1 MALSYDLISKF
12 VRATNDKTKDTSGST
27 LYGTAKVDSSSTA
40 VQLDGSDGSPLVPVT
55 TSTNVRDG
63 DRVIVTIKDHK
74 ASIVGNITSPS
85 ATVKDNQETGD
96 KIVDAYA
103 LIADKAS
110 IGDLNTEKARIDDL
124 YTDNASIRETLTA
137 AEADIDTLQADNVT
151 ITETITT
158 NSADIKTLKS
168 TTVTSDFLVANYAT
182 IENLEAT
189 NTTVHNLESAYAE
202 FETTTTNRLDAVD
215 ATITDLVYHETKFL
229 WGDDLSSGMY
239 MTEEHTVNLKES
251 VSSQR
256 HGIVLVFCAYN
267 GTEDTNDGWQSF
279 FVPKE
284 LVAVSTSGHTF
295 VLGCGKF
302 TYMGTKYL
310 YIGNT
315 SITGHA
321 DNILTGT
328 NNGITYA
335 NNKFVLRYV
344 IGI

>member
-12 VRATNDKTKDTSGST
+12 VRATNDKTKDKSGST
-27 LYGTAKVDSSSTA
+27 LYGTAKVDGSATS

-74 ASIVGNITSPS
+74 ASIVGNVTSPS
-85 ATVKDNQETGD
+85 ATVKDNQEIGD
-96 KIVDAYA
+96 QIVDTHA

-110 IGDLNTEKARIDDL
+110 IGDLNTEKARIDEL
-124 YTDNASIRETLTA
+124 YTNNASIT
-137 AEADIDTLQADNVT
+137 
-151 ITETITT
+151 
-158 NSADIKTLKS
+158 
-168 TTVTSDFLVANYAT
+168 
-182 IENLEAT
+182 ENLEAT

-215 ATITDLVYHETKFL
+215 ATITDLVHHETKFL

-267 GTEDTNDGWQSF
+267 GTEDTNDNWQSF

-302 TYMGTKYL
+302 TYTGTKYL
-310 YIGNT
+310 YIGDT

-321 DNILTGT
+321 DNNLTGT

>member
-1 MALSYDLISKF
+1 MILTTLSYDLISKF

-27 LYGTAKVDSSSTA
+27 LYGTAKVDGSATS

-74 ASIVGNITSPS
+74 ASIVGNVTSPS
-85 ATVKDNQETGD
+85 ATVKDNQEIGD
-96 KIVDAYA
+96 QIVDTHA

-110 IGDLNTEKARIDDL
+110 IGDLNAEKARIDDL
-124 YTDNASIRETLTA
+124 YTNNASIT
-137 AEADIDTLQADNVT
+137 
-151 ITETITT
+151 
-158 NSADIKTLKS
+158 
-168 TTVTSDFLVANYAT
+168 
-182 IENLEAT
+182 ENLEAT

-215 ATITDLVYHETKFL
+215 ATITDLVHHETKFL

-251 VSSQR
+251 VRSQR

-267 GTEDTNDGWQSF
+267 GTEDTNDSWQSF

-310 YIGNT
+310 YIGDT

-321 DNILTGT
+321 DNNLTGT

>member
-12 VRATNDKTKDTSGST
+12 VRATNDKTKDKSGST
-27 LYGTAKVDSSSTA
+27 LYGTAKVDGSATS

-74 ASIVGNITSPS
+74 ASIVGNMTSPS
-85 ATVKDNQETGD
+85 ATVKDNQEIGD
-96 KIVDAYA
+96 QIVDTHA

-124 YTDNASIRETLTA
+124 YTDNASIT
-137 AEADIDTLQADNVT
+137 
-151 ITETITT
+151 
-158 NSADIKTLKS
+158 
-168 TTVTSDFLVANYAT
+168 
-182 IENLEAT
+182 ENLEAT
-189 NTTVHNLESAYAE
+189 NTTVHNLESAYTE

-267 GTEDTNDGWQSF
+267 GTEDTNDSWQSF

-284 LVAVSTSGHTF
+284 LIAVSTSGHTF
-295 VLGCGKF
+295 VLGCG
-302 TYMGTKYL
+302 Y
-310 YIGNT
+310 GNQV
-315 SITGHA
+315 SV
-321 DNILTGT
+321 
-328 NNGITYA
+328 Y
-335 NNKFVLRYV
+335 R
-344 IGI
+344 

>member
-12 VRATNDKTKDTSGST
+12 VRATNDKTKDKSGST
-27 LYGTAKVDSSSTA
+27 LYGTAKVDGSSMS

-63 DRVIVTIKDHK
+63 DRVIVTIKDHR
-74 ASIVGNITSPS
+74 ASIVGNMTSPS
-85 ATVKDNQETGD
+85 ATVKDNQE
-96 KIVDAYA
+96 
-103 LIADKAS
+103 
-110 IGDLNTEKARIDDL
+110 IGDQI
-124 YTDNASIRETLTA
+124 
-137 AEADIDTLQADNVT
+137 
-151 ITETITT
+151 
-158 NSADIKTLKS
+158 
-168 TTVTSDFLVANYAT
+168 VANYAT

-229 WGDDLSSGMY
+229 WGDDISSGMY

-267 GTEDTNDGWQSF
+267 GTEDTNDSWQSF

-302 TYMGTKYL
+302 AYTGTKYL
-310 YIGNT
+310 YIGDT

-321 DNILTGT
+321 DNNLTGT

-335 NNKFVLRYV
+335 NDKFVLRYV